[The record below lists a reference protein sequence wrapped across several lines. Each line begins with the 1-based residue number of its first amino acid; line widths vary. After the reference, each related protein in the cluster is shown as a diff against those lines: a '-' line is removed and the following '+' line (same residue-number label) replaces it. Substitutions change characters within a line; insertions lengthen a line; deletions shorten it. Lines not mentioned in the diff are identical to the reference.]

1 MTAPAAHLLLSA
13 LTEPAVATAA
23 ATGSAAPALPAAG
36 ARDVEPGWVPE
47 AEAVPGPLTSEPPLF
62 GPAPLTSEPP
72 LVDIPPLTSEPTAHA
87 TAGGSSARE
96 W

>member
-1 MTAPAAHLLLSA
+1 MTGPAAHLLLSA
-13 LTEPAVATAA
+13 LAEPAA
-23 ATGSAAPALPAAG
+23 SSEPAALAG
-36 ARDVEPGWVPE
+36 RAEPGRVPE
-47 AEAVPGPLTSEPPLF
+47 AEAAPGPLTSEPPLF

-87 TAGGSSARE
+87 TAGGSCARE